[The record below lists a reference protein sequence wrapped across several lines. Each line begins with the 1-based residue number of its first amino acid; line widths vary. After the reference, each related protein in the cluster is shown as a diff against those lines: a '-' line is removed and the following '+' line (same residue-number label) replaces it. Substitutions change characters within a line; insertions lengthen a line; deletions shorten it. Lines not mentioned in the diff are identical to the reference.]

1 MTVFDGSHGRE
12 ASRSND
18 ATRLPF
24 MSDISHAL
32 DLVGFIPTGLSRDQR
47 LLFAH
52 VVNVP
57 LSHGSSL
64 VSPL

>member
-1 MTVFDGSHGRE
+1 MTTCFDESHGRE
-12 ASRSND
+12 GLRSNG

-24 MSDISHAL
+24 MSNISHAL
-32 DLVGFIPTGLSRDQR
+32 DLVGFIPTDLSRDQR

-57 LSHGSSL
+57 LSHGL
-64 VSPL
+64 